1 VGGVNCRAGH
11 RLSRRLLGAKRTS
24 QLDRAAVPDQE
35 ARDIQSKMAAEWIR
49 LADAIV
55 DLSKPIK

>member
-1 VGGVNCRAGH
+1 MAVPDKDKHKEYSLYAVTC
-11 RLSRRLLGAKRTS
+11 LQMLI
-24 QLDRAAVPDQE
+24 AVPDQE

-55 DLSKPIK
+55 DLSKPMK